1 MAKKHNRDSSDNH
14 NSQDKPEDFS
24 NPNLASLDIH
34 TDPLSQFRLDD
45 DALRLALIKAQYAL
59 RQTRLEGQPT
69 SLLILVNGME
79 MSAKGSAVTQLRQ
92 WVDPRLLKV
101 EASISQFPSPSEP
114 VWQPHVSQ
122 LPRHGNVLTYFSNW
136 YADLIY
142 TVLAAM
148 GSAEYNNNC
157 GTKKTGKKNKKTT
170 LPNHLPSKNDWEDYL
185 IQQLNKLQAFEADL
199 ANNHTKI
206 LKCWFHIDENTLNE
220 RLNDDI
226 ADPTWLYHLDWR
238 DKKALADFN
247 KVARTL
253 LRTQEDWI
261 IIDGTDSKA
270 AERQFAHEVLQA
282 MQQAIVNSQSPE
294 ADGTTI
300 SNNHYQQQFKTFEWA
315 DIPDELVDITDP
327 DMDKEDYKNQLE
339 KKQQTLASLLRSR
352 SDSANDQR
360 HVVFVFE
367 GMDAAG
373 KGGAIKRL
381 VSALDPREYQIY
393 NIAAPTDIEL
403 QHPYLWRFWTR
414 LPKDN
419 DHRLSRVAIFDR
431 SWYGRVLVERVEGF
445 ASNPAWQRAYEE
457 IVRFEQDLC
466 DSGYIVI
473 KYWLAIDKKEQLK
486 RFDARQNTPHKQF
499 KITEDD
505 WRNRDKWSQY
515 VQAASDMLSRTHS
528 KRAPWHVVA
537 TNDKRT
543 ARLEVLEHAIT
554 QLRRELS

>member
-1 MAKKHNRDSSDNH
+1 MSKKHNSDH
-14 NSQDKPEDFS
+14 NSSQDKPEDFT
-24 NPNLASLDIH
+24 NPDLASLDIH

-69 SLLILVNGME
+69 SLLVLVNGME
-79 MSAKGSAVTQLRQ
+79 MSAKGNAITQLRQ

-101 EASISQFPSPSEP
+101 EASISTLPSPSEP
-114 VWQPHVSQ
+114 IWQPHVRH
-122 LPRHGNVLTYFSNW
+122 LPRHGDVLAYFSNW

-142 TVLAAM
+142 TVLAAI
-148 GSAEYNNNC
+148 GAVKIDESHPTQKS
-157 GTKKTGKKNKKTT
+157 TKKGKKSR
-170 LPNHLPSKNDWEDYL
+170 LPEHLPSKNDWEDFL
-185 IQQLNKLQAFEADL
+185 IQQLHKLQAFETDL

-206 LKCWFHIDENTLNE
+206 LKCWFHIDENTLKQ
-220 RLNDDI
+220 RLNDDT
-226 ADPTWLYHLDWR
+226 AEPTWLYHLDWA
-238 DKKALADFN
+238 DKKALDDFN
-247 KVARTL
+247 KVARAL
-253 LRTQEDWI
+253 LRTQEDWV
-261 IIDGTDSKA
+261 IIDGTDTKA

-282 MQQAIVNSQSPE
+282 MQQAIVSSQSPE
-294 ADGTTI
+294 TED
-300 SNNHYQQQFKTFEWA
+300 SNINSNYQQQFSSFEWA

-327 DMDKEDYKNQLE
+327 DMDKEDYKKQLN

-352 SDSANDQR
+352 ASSPQDQR

-373 KGGAIKRL
+373 KGGSIKRL
-381 VSALDPREYQIY
+381 VAPLDPREYQIY

-419 DHRLSRVAIFDR
+419 QHRLSRIAIFDR
-431 SWYGRVLVERVEGF
+431 SWYGRVLVERIEGF
-445 ASNPAWQRAYEE
+445 ASNAAWQRGYDE

-466 DSGYIVI
+466 DAGYIVI
-473 KYWLAIDKKEQLK
+473 KYWLAIDKAEQLK
-486 RFDARQNTPHKQF
+486 RFEVRQNTPHKQF

-528 KRAPWHVVA
+528 KRAPWHVIA

-543 ARLEVLEHAIT
+543 ARLEVLDHAIT
-554 QLRRELS
+554 QLRRELK